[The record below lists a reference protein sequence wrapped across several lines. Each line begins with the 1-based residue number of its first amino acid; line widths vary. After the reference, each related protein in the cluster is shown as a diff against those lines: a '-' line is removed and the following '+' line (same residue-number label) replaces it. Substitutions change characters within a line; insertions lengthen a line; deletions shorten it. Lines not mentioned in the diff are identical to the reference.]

1 MQLIEDYF
9 KLYLQFPGSS
19 DDVNSI
25 RDTDENIIENENVGR
40 HAFAHMTG
48 DQDAISHE
56 RLQGKSVEEMRLYE
70 QQKVYVYFANI
81 RLEL

>member
-1 MQLIEDYF
+1 M
-9 KLYLQFPGSS
+9 S
-19 DDVNSI
+19 SI

-40 HAFAHMTG
+40 HAFSHMTG

-70 QQKVYVYFANI
+70 QQKV
-81 RLEL
+81 